1 MDEIKREDGDGA
13 ELAPQDPWLRRAH
26 SGPEPDDA
34 DAHAG
39 LDALPPTH
47 AEASADPSDEEIK
60 ELAEAQARAEQDP
73 AAHAEP
79 PPLTDPGELA
89 RVVLAL
95 LLTNREAISLLR
107 LAQVCNATQDSVRAA
122 LDLAEQQLRAGGLP
136 LAVALNDDHARV
148 LTLPEVFLYL
158 QRMKGIKKAERLSPA
173 ALETLAVIAYRQ
185 PVLRAE
191 VEAIRG
197 VKAGPM
203 LRTLLE
209 HKLVTITGRADVPG
223 RPLQYG
229 TTAQFLDRFG
239 LASLKDLPSV
249 KELKALA

>member
-13 ELAPQDPWLRRAH
+13 GLTP
-26 SGPEPDDA
+26 PEPWSRRGTVAMDAFDPDDPA
-34 DAHAG
+34 MPDPATPS
-39 LDALPPTH
+39 DPT
-47 AEASADPSDEEIK
+47 DEEI
-60 ELAEAQARAEQDP
+60 ERLAGAQAAAPAEGD
-73 AAHAEP
+73 AGAEP

-89 RVVLAL
+89 KVALAL
-95 LLTNREAISLLR
+95 LLTAKESVSVLR
-107 LAQVCNATQDSVRAA
+107 LAQVCNATQDCVREA
-122 LDLAEQQLRAGGLP
+122 LGLAEQQLRAGGLP
-136 LAVALNDDHARV
+136 LTVVLADDHARV
-148 LTLPEVFLYL
+148 LTLPEVFPYL
-158 QRMKGIKKAERLSPA
+158 QRMKGIRKAERLSPA

-191 VEAIRG
+191 IEAIRG

-209 HKLVTITGRADVPG
+209 HKLITITGRADVPG

-229 TTAQFLDRFG
+229 TTPQFLDRFG
-239 LASLKDLPSV
+239 LGSLKDLPSV

>member
-13 ELAPQDPWLRRAH
+13 ARTH
-26 SGPEPDDA
+26 PEPWA
-34 DAHAG
+34 LRGEIAM
-39 LDALPPTH
+39 DALDPDDP
-47 AEASADPSDEEIK
+47 AMPVPAVPSDPSDEEM
-60 ELAEAQARAEQDP
+60 ERLANAQADGGAGADP
-73 AAHAEP
+73 TAAEP
-79 PPLTDPGELA
+79 PPLTDPAELA
-89 RVVLAL
+89 KVVLAL
-95 LLTNREAISLLR
+95 LLTARESVSVLR
-107 LAQVCNATQDSVRAA
+107 LAQVCNATQDAVRDA
-122 LDLAEQQLRAGGLP
+122 LEVAEQQLRDGGLP
-136 LAVALNDDHARV
+136 LTVARADDHARV

-191 VEAIRG
+191 IEAIRG

-229 TTAQFLDRFG
+229 TTQQFLDRFG
-239 LASLKDLPSV
+239 LSSLKDLPSV